1 MGFQIPGP
9 TKGKVN
15 HLIATHGAERLP
27 RPTHAFQEIPE
38 DRALICVVDTKMYE
52 TASFHSAKGQE
63 WDAVFVLNLV
73 DGCIP
78 SDMASGKPEQIDEE
92 RRLLYVAMTRAR
104 EHLHLLQP
112 QAFYFT
118 HQHRHGRGHVM
129 APRSRFLPDEV
140 LRLFT
145 RRTAAPNCAA
155 DAMPLRPTSPVDIG
169 ARLRD
174 MWS

>member
-1 MGFQIPGP
+1 MPAAPKPAAPSSTTI
-9 TKGKVN
+9 
-15 HLIATHGAERLP
+15 
-27 RPTHAFQEIPE
+27 
-38 DRALICVVDTKMYE
+38 
-52 TASFHSAKGQE
+52 HSAKGQE

-78 SDMASGKPEQIDEE
+78 SDMASGKLEQIDEE

-112 QAFYFT
+112 LRFYLT
-118 HQHRHGRGHVM
+118 HQHRYGRGHLM
-129 APRSRFLPDEV
+129 APCSRFLPDEV
-140 LRLFT
+140 LGLFT

-155 DAMPLRPTSPVDIG
+155 DAMPLRPAAPVDIG

-174 MWS
+174 MWG